1 MTNAI
6 RPISGTDAWTPT
18 ADLDNNLSD
27 GANKVAHDAST
38 MADLAKAKIA
48 EGAVLASDAVS
59 SAAQTAKSSIAGAA
73 QAASDGLQ
81 SASQNIGDAASG
93 AGAAISNQAAGAKRV
108 GADAVA
114 GFASG
119 VRGVADSIDEQ
130 SPRVAGMVRTAADGA
145 DTLSK
150 QIREGD
156 FNDLVTAVTDFTR
169 RRPGI
174 ALALGVIAGIA
185 ITRLL
190 RVSNN
195 A

>member
-1 MTNAI
+1 MTNTI
-6 RPISGTDAWTPT
+6 RPLSGNDAWTPT
-18 ADLDNNLSD
+18 ADLDRKLSD
-27 GANKVAHDAST
+27 GANNLAHDASK
-38 MADLAKAKIA
+38 AVDSAKAKVA
-48 EGAVLASDAVS
+48 DGAAMASDALS
-59 SAAQTAKSSIAGAA
+59 SAAQTAKSSFAGAA
-73 QAASDGLQ
+73 QAASDGLRT
-81 SASQNIGDAASG
+81 ASQNIGDAASG
-93 AGAAISNQAAGAKRV
+93 AGDAIANQAAGAKRV

-114 GFASG
+114 GLASG

-130 SPRVAGMVRTAADGA
+130 SPRVAGMVRSAADGA

-156 FNDLVTAVTDFTR
+156 FNELVTAITDFTR

-174 ALALGVIAGIA
+174 ALAIGVIAGIA

-190 RVSNN
+190 RVSNS